1 MTDRYQ
7 NIYANEASTYD
18 ELVRVED
25 TDGHVKEAVLAALRD
40 ARRVVDVGA
49 GTGRVTR
56 WLLDAGKEVVAV
68 EPVEGMRT
76 IGAAALPK
84 AVWHPGEASALPLPD
99 HSVDAAV
106 EGWAFG
112 HVMASDP
119 ANWESRS
126 RAFIAELR
134 RVVRP
139 GGVVVLIET
148 AGTCVDQAA
157 PPPHLLPLYALWQS
171 LGFVSRD
178 LSSDYRFSSADEAAR
193 VMGAFFGESMATRVR
208 ARGLARVPEFTRV
221 FTGVTAS

>member
-1 MTDRYQ
+1 MVADRYQ
-7 NIYANEASTYD
+7 NIYANESSTYD
-18 ELVRVED
+18 ELVRRED
-25 TDGHVKEAVLAALRD
+25 VDGNVKQAVLGALRD

-56 WLLDAGKEVVAV
+56 WLLETGHDAVAV
-68 EPVEGMRT
+68 EPVEGMRA
-76 IGAAALPK
+76 IGAAALPV
-84 AVWHPGEASALPLPD
+84 AAWHAGEASALPLPD

-112 HVMASDP
+112 HTMSDP
-119 ANWESRS
+119 TNWEARS

-148 AGTCVDQAA
+148 AGTCVDQPT
-157 PPPHLLPLYALWQS
+157 PPPHLLPLYALWEG

-178 LSSDYRFSSADEAAR
+178 VSSDYLFSSFDEAVR
-193 VMGAFFGESMATRVR
+193 LMGAFFGESMATRVR

-221 FTGVTAS
+221 FVG